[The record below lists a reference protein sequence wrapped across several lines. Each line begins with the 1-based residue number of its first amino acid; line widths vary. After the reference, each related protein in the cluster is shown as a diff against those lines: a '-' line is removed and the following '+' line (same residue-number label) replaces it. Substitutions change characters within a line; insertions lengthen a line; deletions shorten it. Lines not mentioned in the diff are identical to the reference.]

1 MDPCSPPPAHL
12 TAVRRRSLQR
22 CQGCVARRLAPLALD
37 TAASAAILP
46 LGGPV
51 GGQRLTPPWPLSG
64 PLVDRFAG
72 PLVEPSLGLGRPL
85 SGPLVEPAACP
96 LVDQSVG
103 PAASTVSLEVEF
115 KLTSSPS
122 PSLNSVFKDFQIY
135 FNGVRFYTS
144 EIFNPT
150 SMMFDFIL
158 QRFSTLL
165 Q

>member
-1 MDPCSPPPAHL
+1 VAPSDPALRQNLMDPCSPPPAHL
-12 TAVRRRSLQR
+12 TALRRRSLQR

-37 TAASAAILP
+37 TAASAAIFVP
-46 LGGPV
+46 VGGPV
-51 GGQRLTPPWPLSG
+51 GGQRLTPTW
-64 PLVDRFAG
+64 
-72 PLVEPSLGLGRPL
+72 PL
-85 SGPLVEPAACP
+85 SGPLVEPAVVPSWPSGGP
-96 LVDQSVG
+96 LVEPAVA

-144 EIFNPT
+144 GIFNPI

>member
-1 MDPCSPPPAHL
+1 MWPIPTWRPANPPSPPPAHL

-64 PLVDRFAG
+64 PLV
-72 PLVEPSLGLGRPL
+72 EPAVVPSWPSG
-85 SGPLVEPAACP
+85 GPLVEPA
-96 LVDQSVG
+96 VG

-150 SMMFDFIL
+150 SIVFDFIL